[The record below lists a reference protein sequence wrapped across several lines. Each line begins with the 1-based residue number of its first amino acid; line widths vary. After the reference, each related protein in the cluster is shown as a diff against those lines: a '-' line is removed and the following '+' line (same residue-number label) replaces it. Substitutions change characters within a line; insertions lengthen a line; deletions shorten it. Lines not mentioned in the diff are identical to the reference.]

1 MIIGP
6 VNDLSA
12 SAGFSGYLTESL
24 YSTGSLGRSVIDP
37 DYLSRNRSSIFD
49 GRGLYSSEP
58 GTVASNAS
66 LLQPYQTQALTYP
79 FSAPSSYE
87 AAMSPTII
95 SQPRQFPP
103 FFPPDPRSQLD
114 RPTDAK
120 YKLSMTHNDGR
131 YSDDTMV
138 EREQVHATSQTRS
151 HSKDKVQWF
160 CTICEHDTFRGK
172 QEWIRHERNQHFPR
186 HVYYCQ
192 PDIIVRNNK
201 LYCEACKIENP
212 GCNHVAKHD
221 AYACALKDLPA
232 RRFASKEK
240 FVKHLR
246 SHELPS
252 DCQQLDEWKR
262 LLPELV
268 WGCGFCI
275 KFFENVE
282 ERLFHMSRHF
292 ERGMTRADWDPS
304 RVLLSLLTLPYIA
317 TEWVLRLNVE
327 FECYGQAWP
336 EISWT
341 KEDAMALQQR
351 LQRVTSSQEGGAD
364 LAESVFNASI
374 IGREFQRRKQELA
387 LGLSSLDPDSRAT
400 NLSLT

>member
-1 MIIGP
+1 M
-6 VNDLSA
+6 NDLSA
-12 SAGFSGYLTESL
+12 TAGHSDSLTNL
-24 YSTGSLGRSVIDP
+24 LHSTGSLGRSVIAP
-37 DYLSRNRSSIFD
+37 DYSSRNRSTLLD
-49 GRGLYSSEP
+49 RLGMYSCEP
-58 GTVASNAS
+58 GTVSSDGS

-79 FSAPSSYE
+79 FSAASSSHE
-87 AAMSPTII
+87 AATSHII
-95 SQPRQFPP
+95 ACQPRQSTPIFL
-103 FFPPDPRSQLD
+103 PDSRSKLD
-114 RPTDAK
+114 RPVDAK
-120 YKLSMTHNDGR
+120 YKLSMTLNDGR
-131 YSDDTMV
+131 YSNNTTV
-138 EREQVHATSQTRS
+138 EEGQVHPTFQIRS
-151 HSKDKVQWF
+151 HSKDKVQWS
-160 CTICEHDTFRGK
+160 CTLCEHDTFRGK

-192 PDIIVRNNK
+192 PDIIVRNQK

-212 GCNHVAKHD
+212 GCNHIAKHN
-221 AYACALKDLPA
+221 AHTCALKDLPA
-232 RRFASKEK
+232 RRFASREK

-275 KFFENVE
+275 KVFDNVE

-327 FECYGQAWP
+327 FEYYGQAWP
-336 EISWT
+336 EISWS

-351 LQRVTSSQEGGAD
+351 LQRVTSSQESSAD

-374 IGREFQRRKQELA
+374 IGREFQRQKQQLA
-387 LGLSSLDPDSRAT
+387 LGLTSLDPDSSAT